1 MADVENMGIDE
12 YLKKIGFEAEEIEE
26 ILEYANSE
34 IDRKVLHEK
43 VKFLISLGL
52 EARQIRI
59 VLEEDLLFVTE
70 DFELIKENAAVLTK
84 YLDQEEI
91 KNTLETTPEILTVRK
106 EELERNINLLKLVIN
121 DEESLKIVIQDRGE
135 ILTYKPDYLSDKFT
149 FFVSKGLKEN
159 FLKIIIENVE
169 IFELDNDE
177 IDVEEL
183 KY

>member
-1 MADVENMGIDE
+1 MADVEKMGIDE

-159 FLKIIIENVE
+159 ILKIIIENVE

>member
-12 YLKKIGFEAEEIEE
+12 YLKKIGFEAEEIEG

-159 FLKIIIENVE
+159 ILKIIIENVE

>member
-1 MADVENMGIDE
+1 M
-12 YLKKIGFEAEEIEE
+12 
-26 ILEYANSE
+26 
-34 IDRKVLHEK
+34 
-43 VKFLISLGL
+43 
-52 EARQIRI
+52 
-59 VLEEDLLFVTE
+59 LFVTE

-159 FLKIIIENVE
+159 ILKIIIENVE

>member
-1 MADVENMGIDE
+1 MENVEKISIEE
-12 YLKKIGFEAEEIEE
+12 YLKKIGFEQEEVEE

-159 FLKIIIENVE
+159 ILKIIIENVE